1 MLTDTDNVL
10 SEVKILSVEAE
21 QAEPQLA
28 HHLSVLPV
36 LWPATWLQVEEDKI
50 DMLIKCGV
58 TGKFTKACVRNE
70 ENTH

>member
-28 HHLSVLPV
+28 HSLSVLPV
-36 LWPATWLQVEEDKI
+36 LWPATWLQVEDKI
-50 DMLIKCGV
+50 DMLIKYGV
-58 TGKFTKACVRNE
+58 TGKFTEACV
-70 ENTH
+70 

>member
-1 MLTDTDNVL
+1 MLTDTDNML

-28 HHLSVLPV
+28 HCLSVLPV
-36 LWPATWLQVEEDKI
+36 LWPATWLQVEDN
-50 DMLIKCGV
+50 MLKHV
-58 TGKFTKACVRNE
+58 TGKFTKARVWNE

>member
-1 MLTDTDNVL
+1 MLTDTDNML

-28 HHLSVLPV
+28 HCLSVLPV
-36 LWPATWLQVEEDKI
+36 LWPATWLQVEEDN
-50 DMLIKCGV
+50 MLIKYAV
-58 TGKFTKACVRNE
+58 TGKFTKARVWNE